1 MKALVAREWLFF
13 LSLMLFVSTS
23 LFIGSL
29 PHYSQD
35 EYQILF
41 ILFTLFVVIEG
52 LKRTRFLHA
61 LAINMERLGLGA
73 YALIVGT
80 FLISFFVT
88 NDVAL
93 IIMVPLTLSMQITN
107 RSWAV
112 ILEAIAA
119 NAAALLPYST
129 PQNLYIY
136 WHYHIPALQFMLTIA
151 PFVFFFFLLTLLGV
165 WWFDIR
171 IQKSEIIPPA
181 IHKKAY
187 PYLFFFLLIL
197 GVIFN
202 LLPLWLGGLVIF
214 YALLLDTRSLR
225 IDYFLLATFYLFFGI
240 ADNFTHIFASQLHHP
255 HHIFLLSIFL
265 SQLMSNVPATLLLA
279 NFTHEWQSLLW
290 GVSVGGYGVLW
301 GSLANLIAY
310 RFYAKEFGNQE
321 RFLQRFL
328 LLNILALLLGIAL
341 FFSCYKFII
350 L

>member
-1 MKALVAREWLFF
+1 MKALIVKEWLFF
-13 LSLMLFVSTS
+13 LSLVLFISTS

-41 ILFTLFVVIEG
+41 MLFVLFVVIEG
-52 LKRTRFLHA
+52 LKRSRFLHA
-61 LAINMERLGLGA
+61 LAIHLERLGLGA

-80 FLISFFVT
+80 FLISLFVT

-93 IIMVPLTLSMQITN
+93 IIMVPLTLSMQMTN
-107 RSWAV
+107 RSWAI
-112 ILEAIAA
+112 ILEAIAS
-119 NAAALLPYST
+119 NAASLLPNST

-136 WHYHIPALQFMLTIA
+136 WHYNIPMSRFMLTIA

-165 WWFDIR
+165 WWFGIR
-171 IQKSEIIPPA
+171 IKKSEITPPT
-181 IHKKAY
+181 IHKRAY

-197 GVIFN
+197 AAIFKI
-202 LLPLWLGGLVIF
+202 LPLWMGFLALF
-214 YALLLDTRSLR
+214 YALLLDPGSLR

-240 ADNFTHIFASQLHHP
+240 ADNFAHIFVSQLHHP
-255 HHIFLLSIFL
+255 HHIFLLSVFL
-265 SQLMSNVPATLLLA
+265 SQLMSNVPATLLLT
-279 NFTHEWQSLLW
+279 NFTDEWRALLW

-310 RFYAKEFGNQE
+310 RFYAKDFGNQE

-328 LLNILALLLGIAL
+328 FLNVLALLLGVGL
-341 FFSCYKFII
+341 FFICYKFIF